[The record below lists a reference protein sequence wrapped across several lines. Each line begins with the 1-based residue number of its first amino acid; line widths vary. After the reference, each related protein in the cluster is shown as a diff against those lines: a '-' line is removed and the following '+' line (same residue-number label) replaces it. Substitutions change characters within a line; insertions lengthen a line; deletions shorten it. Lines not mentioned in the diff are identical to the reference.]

1 MNLMSLLYHAAVAF
15 STGICGFSFFC
26 AGTFTSEI
34 LDAVSILSTSKT
46 SAYFSIISA
55 RNVANALHSSSIDI
69 LSVILLSIAC
79 LTIEVK
85 HFFWDLGEA
94 GLPCCLPTGNRFGL
108 CVGPMQGARSPGG
121 RSWRFRQFGRSFCS
135 QGPVRKDISEGF
147 RGKLL
152 ICSLLGS

>member
-15 STGICGFSFFC
+15 STEICGFSFFC

-85 HFFWDLGEA
+85 HFFWDSVQGLNCGFIVLSQLGT
-94 GLPCCLPTGNRFGL
+94 L
-108 CVGPMQGARSPGG
+108 
-121 RSWRFRQFGRSFCS
+121 
-135 QGPVRKDISEGF
+135 
-147 RGKLL
+147 
-152 ICSLLGS
+152 